1 MWLNNAMFKWLDRM
15 PVYLQDLTT
24 GGHTWAHHGAL
35 PVFCQ
40 WSGSGPVSGWM
51 ETSHRA
57 HRRSEG
63 QTEECI
69 DPTDELYRMS
79 I

>member
-1 MWLNNAMFKWLDRM
+1 M

-40 WSGSGPVSGWM
+40 WSGSGPVSGLM

-63 QTEECI
+63 QRTEGQKKVLKQL
-69 DPTDELYRMS
+69 ELIMS
-79 I
+79 EHKPRSS